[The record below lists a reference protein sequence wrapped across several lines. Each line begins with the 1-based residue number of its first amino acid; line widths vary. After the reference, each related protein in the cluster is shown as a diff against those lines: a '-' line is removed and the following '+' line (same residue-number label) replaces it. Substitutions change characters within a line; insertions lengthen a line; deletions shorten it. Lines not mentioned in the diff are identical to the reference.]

1 MSENRCSTPR
11 IVLLALLGGMGFLAE
26 TSKAKAAEAAETS
39 AQIFERR
46 ILPIFKSPNPSS
58 CTQCHLAA
66 VDLKNYIL
74 PSHEKTF
81 LSLRDQGL
89 IDLDNPEKSKI
100 LHLIQMGAK
109 DDNQGAALLHA
120 KVRQAEYEAFAA
132 WIKASCADARLR
144 DAPKLAENE
153 RAAPPRPV
161 EVIRHARKDRLLQSF
176 ENNVWA
182 MRFRCMNCHIE
193 GTEPNNK
200 YKQKF
205 GARVAWIKSD
215 AAETMNYLLASK
227 LLNVKEP
234 EKSLLLQKPLGEVK
248 HEGGKK
254 FLPGDQG
261 YKAFRAWIEDYAR
274 TVGDRYTRV
283 ADLPTKTDK
292 PERFG
297 TDIWLKLDKTPPAWG
312 DRLLQVTIYAWDAD
326 RKAWED
332 APIAASD
339 RGVWGKGRL
348 WQHNLT
354 LIAAKDSERA
364 RQWKRGRPSLPP
376 GRYLVKVHVD
386 TEGRLAKDWRATLTD
401 ADYAGEGVLDACWQP
416 GYGSMSVLDAA
427 KVRH

>member
-1 MSENRCSTPR
+1 MKETRSSTLR
-11 IVLLALLGGMGFLAE
+11 IASLAILGGVVFLSE
-26 TSKAKAAEAAETS
+26 TSASNAAEAAATP

-46 ILPIFKSPNPSS
+46 IMPIFKSPNPSS

-89 IDLDNPEKSKI
+89 IDLDHPEKSKI
-100 LHLIQMGAK
+100 LHLIQMGEK
-109 DDNQGAALLHA
+109 DDNKGAALIHA

-144 DAPKLAENE
+144 EAPKMADDE

-161 EVIRHARKDRLLQSF
+161 EVIRHARKDRLLRSF
-176 ENNVWA
+176 ENNIWA
-182 MRFRCMNCHIE
+182 MRFRCMSCHIE

-205 GARVAWIKSD
+205 GERVAWIKAD
-215 AAETMNYLLASK
+215 AAATMSYLLASK
-227 LLNVKEP
+227 LLNMKEP

-274 TVGDRYTRV
+274 IVGDKYTRA
-283 ADLPTKTDK
+283 ADLPAITDK
-292 PERFG
+292 IERFG

-312 DRLLQVTIYAWDAD
+312 DRLLQVAVYAWDAE
-326 RKAWED
+326 RKAWEET
-332 APIAASD
+332 PIAASD

-354 LIAAKDSERA
+354 LLAPKGSARA
-364 RQWKRGRPSLPP
+364 HRWKQGQPSLPP

-386 TEGRLAKDWRATLTD
+386 TEERLAKDWRATLTEK
-401 ADYAGEGVLDACWQP
+401 DYAGEGVLDARWQP
-416 GYGSMSVLDAA
+416 GYGRMSVLDAG
-427 KVRH
+427 KIRR

>member
-1 MSENRCSTPR
+1 MRDYRCFPSQF
-11 IVLLALLGGMGFLAE
+11 VLLTILFGMALLPEA
-26 TSKAKAAEAAETS
+26 SRSKAAEAPATP

-58 CTQCHLAA
+58 CTQCHLAS

-89 IDLDNPEKSKI
+89 IDLKNPEKSKI

-109 DDNQGAALLHA
+109 DDNKGAALLHA
-120 KVRQAEYEAFAA
+120 KVRQMEYEAFAA
-132 WIKASCADARLR
+132 WIKVSCADALLR
-144 DAPKLAENE
+144 DAPRLAENE

-200 YKQKF
+200 YKKEF
-205 GARVAWIKSD
+205 GERVAWIKSD
-215 AAETMNYLLASK
+215 AEDTMNYLLASK
-227 LLNVKEP
+227 LLNVQEP

-274 TVGDRYTRV
+274 TVGDTYTRA
-283 ADLPTKTDK
+283 ADLPTKTDNTQ
-292 PERFG
+292 RFG
-297 TDIWLKLDKTPPAWG
+297 TDIWLKLDKTPSDWG
-312 DRLLQVTIYAWDAD
+312 DRLLQVTIHSWDAE

-354 LIAAKDSERA
+354 LLSPEGSERA
-364 RQWKRGRPSLPP
+364 KQWKRGRPSLPA
-376 GRYLVKVHVD
+376 GRYLIKVHVD
-386 TEGRLAKDWRATLTD
+386 REGRLAKDWRATLTEK
-401 ADYAGEGVLDACWQP
+401 DYAGAGVLEARWQP
-416 GYGSMSVLDAA
+416 GYGSMSVLDAG
-427 KVRH
+427 KIRR